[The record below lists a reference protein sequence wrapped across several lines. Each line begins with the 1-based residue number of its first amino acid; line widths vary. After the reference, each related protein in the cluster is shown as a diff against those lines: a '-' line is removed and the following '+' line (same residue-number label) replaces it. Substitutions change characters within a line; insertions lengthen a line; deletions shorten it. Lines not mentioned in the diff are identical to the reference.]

1 METVGKVFEFMYL
14 RDENLIEINQKEIQH
29 CDEQLCNKIFLTNYS
44 LLETYNRKAMYPSNL
59 P

>member
-1 METVGKVFEFMYL
+1 METVDKVFS

-29 CDEQLCNKIFLTNYS
+29 CDEQLCNKTFLTNYS